1 MHDPWDLSDP
11 DERDLAAGEYV
22 LGTLDSRQ
30 QAHFEALLAVS
41 PELQRQ
47 VADWRE
53 HLQVFN
59 TPLEPVAP
67 PDALWPRIVRTLGL
81 TPRPWWRRLSVWRS
95 LSAGLALSTLILGT
109 LLLVRPAP
117 SGMPGDAVYVVL
129 DDNRVPGWIIYAE
142 SDGELMAQAVQPTDM
157 PDGMAGELWMMKDG
171 QPVSLGMLPGRGEA
185 RMRMPASLRPMM
197 HHADFAVSI
206 EPASGAPQGRP
217 TGRVIDQGKL
227 VPMRG
232 DNWSL

>member
-1 MHDPWDLSDP
+1 M
-11 DERDLAAGEYV
+11 YK
-22 LGTLDSRQ
+22 RQ
-30 QAHFEALLAVS
+30 
-41 PELQRQ
+41 
-47 VADWRE
+47 
-53 HLQVFN
+53 
-59 TPLEPVAP
+59 
-67 PDALWPRIVRTLGL
+67 VRTLGL
-81 TPRPWWRRLSVWRS
+81 TPRPWWRRLNVWRS